1 MSDER
6 GRTLVISGP
15 SGCGKSTIC
24 QRLLEDPSVEF
35 SVSATTRP
43 KRPGEVDGRDYF
55 FVDQERFRRH
65 IENGDFLEWAEV
77 HGSLYGTLRD
87 QMERALD
94 RGRVFLLEV
103 DVQGGAQL
111 KALGIPGV
119 YVFVTAPDMETLRA
133 RLFGRGT
140 DSPEVVE
147 KRMQKAHEELLARD
161 KYDHVVVNDD
171 LEHAVGEVRRLVG
184 LGAREAQA

>member
-24 QRLLEDPSVEF
+24 QRLLEDPSVVF

-55 FVDQERFRRH
+55 FVDQEQFRRH
-65 IENGDFLEWAEV
+65 IENGEFLEWAEV

-94 RGRVFLLEV
+94 RGQVFLLEV

-147 KRMQKAHEELLARD
+147 RRLQKAHEELLARD

-171 LEHAVGEVRRLVG
+171 LERAVAEVRHLIG
-184 LGAREAQA
+184 LGVREGQA

>member
-133 RLFGRGT
+133 RLFDRGT

-147 KRMQKAHEELLARD
+147 RRMQKAHEELLARD
-161 KYDHVVVNDD
+161 KYDHAVVNDD
-171 LEHAVGEVRRLVG
+171 LERAVAEVRHLIG
-184 LGAREAQA
+184 LGGGEGQA

>member
-65 IENGDFLEWAEV
+65 IENGEFLEWAEV

-147 KRMQKAHEELLARD
+147 RRMQKAHEELLARD
-161 KYDHVVVNDD
+161 KYDHAVVNDD
-171 LEHAVGEVRRLVG
+171 LERAVAEVRHLIG
-184 LGAREAQA
+184 LGGGEGQA